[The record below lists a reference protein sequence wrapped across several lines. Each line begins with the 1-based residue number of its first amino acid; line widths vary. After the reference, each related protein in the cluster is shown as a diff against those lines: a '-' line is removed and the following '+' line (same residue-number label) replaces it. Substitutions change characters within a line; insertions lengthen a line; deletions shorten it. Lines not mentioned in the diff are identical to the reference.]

1 MNLDLSEK
9 RALAM
14 SEFLKKRSE
23 LASINF
29 TTPGF
34 GETKAIA
41 SNDTDEVRPQNRR
54 VETWVRCEHPTLGE
68 RATGPENGWENLKP
82 CAEKSVVISKKMRS
96 DLQFIAP
103 KQCAKNQP
111 PQCEIGTRPPTLIGE
126 RHQSAAH
133 LTIIFIPSR
142 AIRASTP
149 SSRATAAIF
158 AASWR
163 SLAVTISEPQCVIIA
178 RDTRSFAHQPSWVL
192 TGA

>member
-1 MNLDLSEK
+1 MRTPTPGK
-9 RALAM
+9 RA
-14 SEFLKKRSE
+14 
-23 LASINF
+23 
-29 TTPGF
+29 
-34 GETKAIA
+34 
-41 SNDTDEVRPQNRR
+41 
-54 VETWVRCEHPTLGE
+54 TW
-68 RATGPENGWENLKP
+68 PEKGWENLKP
-82 CAEKSVVISKKMRS
+82 CAEESVVMSKKMRS

-111 PQCEIGTRPPTLIGE
+111 PQCEIRTRPPTLIGE
-126 RHQSAAH
+126 RHQFAAH

-163 SLAVTISEPQCVIIA
+163 SLTVTISEPQCVIIA
-178 RDTRSFAHQPSWVL
+178 RDTRSFAHQPSWVR